1 MFLAPFSKPPQ
12 PAPEWR
18 DGRQERTKGPAD
30 EGGPHRQAGT
40 KWKTPKGLRH
50 AAAGPQGSDAHPA
63 TPVPA
68 GTRHRARAMTIK
80 PEPCSGAH
88 VM

>member
-1 MFLAPFSKPPQ
+1 MGGRSS
-12 PAPEWR
+12 PE
-18 DGRQERTKGPAD
+18 GRAER
-30 EGGPHRQAGT
+30 GGQHLQAGT
-40 KWKTPKGLRH
+40 EWKTPQGLRH

-68 GTRHRARAMTIK
+68 GTRHRARAMTIT
-80 PEPCSGAH
+80 PEQCSGAH